1 MKVTNFLRSVVLAT
15 ATCSMLLPQT
25 AISYAA
31 ENAQSIAAQ
40 NAVVR
45 DVALGSGGVL
55 RGQVVDRDGV
65 AREGAT
71 VTIESKGVQVAE
83 ARTSADGLFAVAGLK
98 GGIYAIS
105 SDSSS
110 GVVRAWSHESA
121 PPAAAEGILLV
132 PHDFTVR
139 GKGHTGKGGFLAG
152 NGGIGLGG
160 LLVLGLA
167 GAVVAIAIDHNAS

>member
-1 MKVTNFLRSVVLAT
+1 MKVTNFLRSVVVAT
-15 ATCSMLLPQT
+15 AVCGMLLPHT
-25 AISYAA
+25 AMSYAA

-45 DVALGSGGVL
+45 DVALGNGGVM
-55 RGQVVDRDGV
+55 RGQVVDRDGM
-65 AREGAT
+65 AREGAI

-83 ARTSADGLFAVAGLK
+83 ARTNAEGLFAVAGLK

-110 GVVRAWSHESA
+110 GVVRAWSNDSA
-121 PPAAAEGILLV
+121 PPAAAQGILLV
-132 PHDFTVR
+132 PHDITVR
-139 GKGHTGKGGFLAG
+139 GKGKGGHGGFLGG
-152 NGGIGLGG
+152 NGIGLGG

-167 GAVVAIAIDHNAS
+167 GAVVAVAIDKSSS